1 MFDISIP
8 IEFDRASGEYV
19 TVIGDEDDLDYYPI
33 SLVDGFGIT
42 DLMEY
47 WLREG
52 FALVIDKTRK
62 RGFLPMGIGYDED
75 GRIGC
80 LGGYGVILDDGRV
93 YIIDERVFR
102 KTCACHPDDWW
113 KCVDSR
119 EIKKP
124 KAASWIVP
132 EKDFL
137 AWVNRLEFLMH
148 VRDCMI
154 DTFEDAREIK
164 GRNSEI
170 LCKELSDVAG
180 GREFLSVLPLDWTE
194 RVRTIYRSGPH
205 FRGKRVELSEY
216 PGVTADFDEECAPH
230 RGNGELAW
238 WIKRA
243 FLRDN
248 IVVFLCPHGKTK
260 SGVPVSIVRPS
271 DDIAGILPEILE
283 KTCTGSEAVD
293 HVAFSARCDLDEL
306 KAGGNSVVLARSK
319 FRTLLK
325 GASRVLLGVC
335 KGTTWE
341 EFPLGEIVRKPFP
354 PLFENETSRYNRY

>member
-8 IEFDRASGEYV
+8 IELDRASGEYV
-19 TVIGDEDDLDYYPI
+19 TVIGDDDEGEPCAI
-33 SLVDGFGIT
+33 VLVDGFGIS

-52 FALVIDKTRK
+52 FALVVEKTRK
-62 RGFLPMGIGYDED
+62 RGFLPITLSYDVD

-80 LGGYGVILDDGRV
+80 VQGYGVCLNNGKAH
-93 YIIDERVFR
+93 IIGESIFM
-102 KTCACHPDDWW
+102 KTCACHPLEWW

-119 EIKKP
+119 EIKVP
-124 KAASWIVP
+124 KAARWIIP

-137 AWVNRLEFLMH
+137 AWVYRLEDVMH
-148 VRDCMI
+148 TRDWMI
-154 DTFEDAREIK
+154 DEIEYQRESMSKNREILGK
-164 GRNSEI
+164 VLND
-170 LCKELSDVAG
+170 LAG
-180 GREFLSVLPLDWTE
+180 GREILSVLPLDWTE

-216 PGVTADFDEECAPH
+216 PGVVTVFDKEYAPH

-271 DDIAGILPEILE
+271 DNIDEILPEILE

-293 HVAFSARCDLDEL
+293 HVAFSARCDLEEL

-319 FRTLLK
+319 FRALLK

-335 KGTTWE
+335 KGTCWE
-341 EFPLGEIVRKPFP
+341 EFPLGEIVRTPFP
-354 PLFENETSRYNRY
+354 PLFKKS